1 MEIKKI
7 AQLIQ
12 SEFCFINEPTEEEIK
27 KILSKISNDTTEQEF
42 KSIVIEN
49 LSDTLSY
56 ANESAD
62 MSNTVSILQ
71 QLQAMIKDN

>member
-7 AQLIQ
+7 AQVIQ
-12 SEFCFINEPTEEEIK
+12 SEFGFINEPTEADIK
-27 KILSKISNDTTEQEF
+27 KIVSKISDITTEQEF

-49 LSDTLSY
+49 VSNPLSY

-62 MSNTVSILQ
+62 MSDTVSLLR
-71 QLQAMIKDN
+71 QLKTMIKDN

>member
-12 SEFCFINEPTEEEIK
+12 SEFGFINEPTEEDIK
-27 KILSKISNDTTEQEF
+27 KIVSKISDTITEQEF
-42 KSIVIEN
+42 KSIVIKN
-49 LSDTLSY
+49 VSNTLSY

-62 MSNTVSILQ
+62 MSDTVSLLQ
-71 QLQAMIKDN
+71 QLKAMIKDN

>member
-12 SEFCFINEPTEEEIK
+12 SEFGFINEPTEEDIK
-27 KILSKISNDTTEQEF
+27 KIVSKISDITTEQEF

-49 LSDTLSY
+49 VSNTLSY

-62 MSNTVSILQ
+62 MSDTVSLLR
-71 QLQAMIKDN
+71 QLKMMIKDN